1 MAAERLERRVTF
13 EQSAERYD
21 AARPGYPDEL
31 FDDIAALAALPAGA
45 GGHVLE
51 IGCGTGKATVPF
63 ARRGY
68 RITCVELGSAL
79 AAVARRNLAAYP
91 QTQVIVANFEQ
102 WPLPAEPFDLV
113 TSATAFH
120 WLDPALAY
128 PKVARALRPGGALA
142 IFRHHHV
149 WSAGSAPFFERLQ
162 QVYREVVPEMATRF
176 RLLGPEAYPAAEEPN
191 TRTEIE
197 RSGLF
202 GPVTTR
208 RYVWE
213 QEYDAEGYL
222 NLLSTYSDHLRLDPE
237 TRRRLFAGIADL
249 IDREFGGRMAKRYL
263 VLLHVARKA

>member
-1 MAAERLERRVTF
+1 MAAERVERRVTF

-21 AARPGYPDEL
+21 AARPGYPEEL
-31 FDDIAALAALPAGA
+31 FDDIAALTALPASA
-45 GGHVLE
+45 GGRALE
-51 IGCGTGKATVPF
+51 IGCGTGKATLPL

-68 RITCVELGSAL
+68 RITGVELGPGL
-79 AAVARRNLAAYP
+79 AAVARRRLAAYP
-91 QTQVIVANFEQ
+91 QVEIIVANFEE

-128 PKVARALRPGGALA
+128 PKVARALRPEGALA

-149 WSAGSAPFFERLQ
+149 WSAGSAPFFERMQ
-162 QVYREVVPEMATRF
+162 RVYRAVAPEMAARF
-176 RLLGPEAYPAAEEPN
+176 RLLGPEAFPAAEEPN
-191 TRTEIE
+191 TRSEIE

-202 GPVTTR
+202 GPVTTS

-213 QEYDAEGYL
+213 QEYDAAGYL

-237 TRRRLFAGIADL
+237 TRGRLFAGIADL
-249 IDREFGGRMAKRYL
+249 IDTEFGGRIVKRYL
-263 VLLHVARKA
+263 VVLHVARKA